1 MTAHSL
7 LHILP
12 TRMTTGISLAA
23 RGKTPILK
31 TLQETGDNRTR
42 ASGINRRTRQNK
54 LEEYDIQ

>member
-1 MTAHSL
+1 
-7 LHILP
+7 
-12 TRMTTGISLAA
+12 MTTGISLAA
-23 RGKTPILK
+23 RGKTPTLK